1 MENKHTQ
8 SGLSTADFCKS
19 IDGKET
25 ALYILTNKQGAELV
39 ITNYGA
45 KIVSI
50 MVPDRQG
57 KMTDVVTGHK
67 SMIISPPK
75 SPISEPSAVG
85 METGSPKVRS
95 HWTVLSMTNW
105 PSTTVRTACMAVS
118 KVSTRSYGMPSRQM
132 NSLSS

>member
-8 SGLSTADFCKS
+8 SGLSSADFCKS

-67 SMIISPPK
+67 
-75 SPISEPSAVG
+75 
-85 METGSPKVRS
+85 
-95 HWTVLSMTNW
+95 
-105 PSTTVRTACMAVS
+105 
-118 KVSTRSYGMPSRQM
+118 
-132 NSLSS
+132 